1 MCLAFREK
9 NKMQL
14 DEQLQKHIFSLP
26 IELKAEVLD
35 FVLFLEQ
42 KLKKQQKSTV
52 INNVIQLNAKEQE
65 NFVKALLNPVETN
78 AKLKKS
84 AQRYQQKIKS

>member
-1 MCLAFREK
+1 
-9 NKMQL
+9 MQL
-14 DEQLQKHIFSLP
+14 DEQLQKHIISLP

-42 KLKKQQKSTV
+42 KLKKQQKSTA
-52 INNVIQLNAKEQE
+52 INNVIQLNSQEQE

-78 AKLKKS
+78 TKLKKS

>member
-1 MCLAFREK
+1 
-9 NKMQL
+9 MQL
-14 DEQLQKHIFSLP
+14 DKQLQKHIFSLP

-42 KLKKQQKSTV
+42 KLKNQQKSTA
-52 INNVIQLNAKEQE
+52 INNVIQLNVKEQE
-65 NFVKALLNPVETN
+65 NFAKTLLNPVETN

-84 AQRYQQKIKS
+84 AQRYQQKMKS

>member
-1 MCLAFREK
+1 
-9 NKMQL
+9 MQL

-42 KLKKQQKSTV
+42 KLKKQQKSTA
-52 INNVIQLNAKEQE
+52 INNVIQLNNQEQE
-65 NFVKALLNPVETN
+65 NFVKALLNPVEEN

>member
-1 MCLAFREK
+1 MQNFFFREK

-52 INNVIQLNAKEQE
+52 INNVIQ
-65 NFVKALLNPVETN
+65 T
-78 AKLKKS
+78 
-84 AQRYQQKIKS
+84 